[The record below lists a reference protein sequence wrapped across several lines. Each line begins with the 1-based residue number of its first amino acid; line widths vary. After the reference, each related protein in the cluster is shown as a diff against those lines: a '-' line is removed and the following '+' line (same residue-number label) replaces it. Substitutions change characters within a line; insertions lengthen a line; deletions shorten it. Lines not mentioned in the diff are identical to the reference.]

1 VTVSTSR
8 RKVTRVSRK
17 KVWLAWSSGKDSAWA
32 LHLLRASDDVEVT
45 ALHTTVTEPYARVSM
60 HAVRVSLLEA
70 QAESA
75 GLPLVRILIPA
86 PCTNE
91 VYEAAM
97 ADALARARSEGV
109 TAIAFGDIF
118 LADLREYRERQL
130 ARVNM
135 EALFPL
141 WHRDSHAL
149 AKEMMQAGL
158 RAYVT
163 CLDPRKL
170 PADLIGAAFDEAF
183 LARLPAG
190 VDPLGENGE
199 FHTFAWDGP
208 MFRRPIPVTL
218 GEAVAREGFL
228 FQDLLPAGTP
238 QPSVP

>member
-1 VTVSTSR
+1 
-8 RKVTRVSRK
+8 VSRK

-32 LHLLRASDDVEVT
+32 LHLLRGTDGIQVT

-70 QAESA
+70 QADSA
-75 GLPLVRILIPA
+75 GLPLHKVLIPA

-97 ADALARARSEGV
+97 AEALGEARGQGV
-109 TAIAFGDIF
+109 SAIAFGDIF
-118 LADLREYRERQL
+118 LADLRDYRERQL

-149 AKEMMQAGL
+149 AAEMMRAGL

-170 PADLIGAAFDEAF
+170 PVDLIGAAFDEAF

-190 VDPLGENGE
+190 IDPLGENGE

-208 MFRRPIPVTL
+208 MFRNPIPVTL
-218 GEAVAREGFL
+218 GESVLREGFL
-228 FQDLLPAGTP
+228 FQDLLPADTP
-238 QPSVP
+238 APAGP

>member
-1 VTVSTSR
+1 MSS
-8 RKVTRVSRK
+8 K

-32 LHLLRASDDVEVT
+32 LHLLRGTDGIEVT

-60 HAVRVSLLEA
+60 HAVRVNLLEA
-70 QAESA
+70 QADSA
-75 GLPLVRILIPA
+75 GLPLRKVLIPA

-97 ADALARARSEGV
+97 AQALSEARGQGV
-109 TAIAFGDIF
+109 SAIAFGDIF
-118 LADLREYRERQL
+118 LADLRDYRERQL

-149 AKEMMQAGL
+149 AAEMMRAGL

-170 PADLIGAAFDEAF
+170 PVDLIGAAFDEAF

-190 VDPLGENGE
+190 IDPLGENGE

-208 MFRRPIPVTL
+208 MFRNPIPVTL
-218 GEAVAREGFL
+218 GESVLREGFL
-228 FQDLLPAGTP
+228 FQDLLPADTP
-238 QPSVP
+238 APAGP

>member
-1 VTVSTSR
+1 MP
-8 RKVTRVSRK
+8 K
-17 KVWLAWSSGKDSAWA
+17 KKLWLAWSSGKDSAWA
-32 LHLLRASDDVEVT
+32 LHLLRASQDVAVT

-75 GLPLVRILIPA
+75 GLPLVTILIPA

-91 VYEAAM
+91 MYEAAM
-97 ADALARARSEGV
+97 AEALDRARSEGV

-130 ARVNM
+130 ARVGL
-135 EALFPL
+135 EAVFPL
-141 WHRDSHAL
+141 WHRDSYAL
-149 AKEMMQAGL
+149 AGEMMQAGL

-170 PADLIGAAFDEAF
+170 PVDLIGSAFDEAF

-190 VDPLGENGE
+190 ADPLGENGE

-208 MFRRPIPVTL
+208 MFRKPIPVTL
-218 GEAVAREGFL
+218 GETVAREGFL
-228 FQDLLPAGTP
+228 FQDLLPAGAP
-238 QPSVP
+238 QPSAT

>member
-1 VTVSTSR
+1 VSS
-8 RKVTRVSRK
+8 K

-32 LHLLRASDDVEVT
+32 LHLLRGTDGIEVT

-60 HAVRVSLLEA
+60 HAVRVNLLEA
-70 QAESA
+70 QADSA
-75 GLPLVRILIPA
+75 GLPLRKVLIPA

-97 ADALARARSEGV
+97 AQALSEARGQGV
-109 TAIAFGDIF
+109 SAIAFGDIF
-118 LADLREYRERQL
+118 LADLRDYRERQL

-149 AKEMMQAGL
+149 AAEMMRAGL

-170 PADLIGAAFDEAF
+170 PVDLIGAAFDEAF

-190 VDPLGENGE
+190 IDPLGENGE

-208 MFRRPIPVTL
+208 MFRNPIPVTL
-218 GEAVAREGFL
+218 GESVLREGFL
-228 FQDLLPAGTP
+228 FQDLLPADTP
-238 QPSVP
+238 APAGP

>member
-1 VTVSTSR
+1 M
-8 RKVTRVSRK
+8 SRK

-32 LHLLRASDDVEVT
+32 LHLLRGTDGIQVT

-70 QAESA
+70 QADSA
-75 GLPLVRILIPA
+75 GLPLHKVLIPA

-97 ADALARARSEGV
+97 AEALGEARGQGV
-109 TAIAFGDIF
+109 SAIAFGDIF
-118 LADLREYRERQL
+118 LADLRDYRERQL

-149 AKEMMQAGL
+149 AAEMMRAGL

-170 PADLIGAAFDEAF
+170 PVDLIGAAFDEAF

-190 VDPLGENGE
+190 IDPLGENGE

-208 MFRRPIPVTL
+208 MFRNPIPVTL
-218 GEAVAREGFL
+218 GESVLREGFL
-228 FQDLLPAGTP
+228 FQDLLPADTP
-238 QPSVP
+238 APAGP